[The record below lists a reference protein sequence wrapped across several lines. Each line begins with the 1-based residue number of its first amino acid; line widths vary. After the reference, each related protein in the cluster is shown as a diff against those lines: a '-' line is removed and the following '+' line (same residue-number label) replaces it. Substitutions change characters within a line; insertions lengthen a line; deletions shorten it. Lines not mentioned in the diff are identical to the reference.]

1 MTKNSSKRFLV
12 FTVFHPTGIKY
23 FNEFISYYK
32 KQTKINDLFIT
43 FNNIKPNLQ
52 IINKINSTKEFKIY
66 TINTDLKPGLSRI
79 ISFKKIIKL
88 NYDYIIFID
97 CDDLMHKKRSEDIF
111 KKIKN
116 KDFFVNNLITFKN
129 KKFFKK
135 IINKKGKKIKLKQI
149 LDKNYIGN
157 STLTIK
163 SKSLKKIMKF
173 LNYKLIAFDWCI
185 ATNLLLN
192 KFEGIYEDKVISF
205 YRQHNQNVHNKF
217 KSKEKVFQ
225 NIQIKKNH
233 YEFFKKRDKIF
244 EKKLNN
250 LRSFEKRFLNDPN
263 RFSKKKYEK
272 YYKWWIL

>member
-1 MTKNSSKRFLV
+1 MTKNSSKRFIV
-12 FTVFHPTGIKY
+12 FTLFHPTGIKY

-79 ISFKKIIKL
+79 MSFKKIIKL

-97 CDDLMHKKRSEDIF
+97 CDDLMHKKRAEDIF

-116 KDFFVNNLITFKN
+116 KDFLVNNLIPFRN
-129 KKFFKK
+129 KKIFKK
-135 IINKKGKKIKLKQI
+135 IIHKKNKKIELKQI

-163 SKSLKKIMKF
+163 SKCLKRIMKF
-173 LNYKLIAFDWCI
+173 LNYKLIAFDWNI

-192 KFEGIYEDKVISF
+192 KFKGIYEDKIISF

-244 EKKLNN
+244 EKKLNS
-250 LRSFEKRFLNDPN
+250 LRSFEKKFLNDPTK
-263 RFSKKKYEK
+263 FSKKKYEK
-272 YYKWWIL
+272 YHKWWIL